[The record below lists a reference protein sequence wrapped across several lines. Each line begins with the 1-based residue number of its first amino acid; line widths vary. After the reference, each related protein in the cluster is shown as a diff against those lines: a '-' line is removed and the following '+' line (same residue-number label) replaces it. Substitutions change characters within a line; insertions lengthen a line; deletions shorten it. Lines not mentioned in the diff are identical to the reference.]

1 MKSKDMQKRMER
13 NFTRMDPVL
22 LNEKSGIES
31 SVGFCKIYGEEED
44 LGCRIRTEI
53 WSSRP
58 WKAKPCQ
65 GLTKI

>member
-31 SVGFCKIYGEEED
+31 SVGFCKI
-44 LGCRIRTEI
+44 
-53 WSSRP
+53 
-58 WKAKPCQ
+58 
-65 GLTKI
+65 